1 MLLLLLLLG
10 CAVAWLCMLLL
21 WSVLLLLGWLTLR
34 LLSMLLFGPGL
45 LMSALLPL
53 RMLLLSPC
61 CSCLRKQEAATPRS
75 KDRMAVL
82 VILITFMGAASIA
95 ADCMR
100 LLTASFLSLRS
111 PGYR

>member
-1 MLLLLLLLG
+1 
-10 CAVAWLCMLLL
+10 
-21 WSVLLLLGWLTLR
+21 
-34 LLSMLLFGPGL
+34 
-45 LMSALLPL
+45 
-53 RMLLLSPC
+53 
-61 CSCLRKQEAATPRS
+61 
-75 KDRMAVL
+75 MAVL